1 MQEGVNEEVV
11 RALANFA
18 DSPAFTRREKL
29 ALSFAERLALH
40 HQGIDD
46 AFFVDLRGEFSDAEI
61 IELGLLTGLFI
72 GYGRLIAVLDLESPS
87 APPAEEVLS
96 TKTPLS
102 R

>member
-1 MQEGVNEEVV
+1 VQEGVNEALVQ
-11 RALANFA
+11 ALANFA

-29 ALSFAERLALH
+29 ALRFAERMALQ
-40 HQGIDD
+40 HQQIDN
-46 AFFVDLRGEFSDAEI
+46 AFFADLRREFSDAEI

-87 APPAEEVLS
+87 APPTEETFS